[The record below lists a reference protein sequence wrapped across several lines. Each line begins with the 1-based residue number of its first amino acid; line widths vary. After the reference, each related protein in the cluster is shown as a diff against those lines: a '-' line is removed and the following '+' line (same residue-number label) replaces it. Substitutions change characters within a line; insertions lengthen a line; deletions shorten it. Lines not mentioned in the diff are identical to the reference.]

1 MNTSDSPSP
10 QRQFNTKLG
19 LLLFFIYLALY
30 TGFVL
35 INAFA
40 ADSMETIVLAGLNL
54 AIVYGFGLI
63 LFALLLA
70 LIYGLLCKSEPLED
84 IMSTKAATTE
94 EDSK

>member
-10 QRQFNTKLG
+10 QRRFHTRLG
-19 LLLFFIYLALY
+19 LLLFLIYLALY

-40 ADSMETIVLAGLNL
+40 ADQMETIVLAGLNL

-63 LFALLLA
+63 VCALVLA
-70 LIYGLLCKSEPLED
+70 LFYGLLCRREPAED
-84 IMSTKAATTE
+84 VASSDAATTQGN
-94 EDSK
+94 SK

>member
-84 IMSTKAATTE
+84 LMSTKAATTE